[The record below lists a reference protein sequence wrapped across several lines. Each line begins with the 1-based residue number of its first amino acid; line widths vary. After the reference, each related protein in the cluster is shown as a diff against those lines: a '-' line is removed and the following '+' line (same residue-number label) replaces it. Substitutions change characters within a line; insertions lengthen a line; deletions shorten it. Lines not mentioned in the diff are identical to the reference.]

1 MLDHMVNPWYMR
13 SHPILVK
20 SSTSQNCASFP
31 LLLILSTCGLLLNSQ
46 PECKRPESKYSNV
59 EDSKC
64 TLRASIFAAK
74 TFQSIFCADRNPIAV
89 KRLSLSLSLS
99 LSLCVSKNSLQRMQN
114 LHWNT
119 DVGCSCATTCARGR
133 EGERKKERKKE
144 SKSWTNEDDE
154 RCAW

>member
-1 MLDHMVNPWYMR
+1 MLDHMVIPWYMR

-46 PECKRPESKYSNV
+46 PECKQPESKYSNV

-89 KRLSLSLSLS
+89 KRLSLSLSL
-99 LSLCVSKNSLQRMQN
+99 CVSKNSLQRMQN

-133 EGERKKERKKE
+133 EGGRKKE

>member
-1 MLDHMVNPWYMR
+1 MR

-74 TFQSIFCADRNPIAV
+74 TSQSIFCADRNPIAV

-99 LSLCVSKNSLQRMQN
+99 LSVSLKTVYKECKICIEIRTLGVAARQRV
-114 LHWNT
+114 HE
-119 DVGCSCATTCARGR
+119 GGR
-133 EGERKKERKKE
+133 EGERKQVLNERRRRKVCMVALMCN
-144 SKSWTNEDDE
+144 T
-154 RCAW
+154 

>member
-1 MLDHMVNPWYMR
+1 MLAHMIIPWYPR

-31 LLLILSTCGLLLNSQ
+31 LLLILSTFGLLLNPQ
-46 PECKRPESKYSNV
+46 PESKRPESKYSNV
-59 EDSKC
+59 EDSKW

-74 TFQSIFCADRNPIAV
+74 SFQSIFCVDRNPIAV
-89 KRLSLSLSLS
+89 KRLSLSLSLF
-99 LSLCVSKNSLQRMQN
+99 KNGLQRMQN
-114 LHWNT
+114 LHWNV
-119 DVGCSCATTCARGR
+119 DFGCSGATTCARGR
-133 EGERKKERKKE
+133 EGGRKKETKKE